1 MYEEFKNEEKEI
13 KFRQYFEL
21 DRISGLLLISLF
33 KLDSEGNEITT
44 DEDGNIYTREDNKF
58 IDFANTD
65 KFFCENHKG
74 I

>member
-1 MYEEFKNEEKEI
+1 MYSEFKNDEKEI
-13 KFRQYFEL
+13 KFRRYFEL
-21 DRISGLLLISLF
+21 DRISGLLLIRLF

-44 DEDGNIYTREDNKF
+44 DEEGNIYKKADDDF
-58 IDFANTD
+58 IDFADTD